1 MKNLY
6 SPKNEVELALI
17 KSVFEGEDIYYFV
30 HNDHFGS
37 LEIGPQIKLFN
48 AKMIMVQ
55 EDQYERAKDILADF
69 LGNIIEDSVISKAQ
83 YSLSDKIRMIIETIL
98 FTWFIPGKRRKRLN
112 KTGKL

>member
-17 KSVFEGEDIYYFV
+17 KSIFEGEDIHYFV

-37 LEIGPQIKLFN
+37 LEIGPQIELYN

-69 LGNIIEDSVISKAQ
+69 FSNINEDSVNSKSQ

-98 FTWFIPGKRRKRLN
+98 FAWFIPGKRCK
-112 KTGKL
+112 K